1 MAFSNLQSMFKLA
14 QRPTH
19 IISDRR
25 GQEFELKSDAKDALL
40 IVKNCTDCHASLQE
54 KAAKLLIEKCD
65 NLVLDVKCTLISGVL
80 ELLNCKKIVL
90 NLLEGGQIPT
100 IMADSTSD
108 LLITLL
114 RHSQFESM
122 YLHGHS
128 SNIEVCVGE
137 ETSTKY
143 PVSFPSDVP
152 SHFQFVVSWEKEEE
166 GWKLVCEKVVRDGVF
181 PTTERK
187 MKEAEERKAR
197 DLEKMVTALFDS
209 IKITPKEQ
217 QKDKSSPGSA
227 AETESK

>member
-90 NLLEGGQIPT
+90 NLLEGGQVRNT
-100 IMADSTSD
+100 FKS
-108 LLITLL
+108 
-114 RHSQFESM
+114 
-122 YLHGHS
+122 
-128 SNIEVCVGE
+128 GE
-137 ETSTKY
+137 Q
-143 PVSFPSDVP
+143 V
-152 SHFQFVVSWEKEEE
+152 
-166 GWKLVCEKVVRDGVF
+166 
-181 PTTERK
+181 
-187 MKEAEERKAR
+187 
-197 DLEKMVTALFDS
+197 LFF
-209 IKITPKEQ
+209 
-217 QKDKSSPGSA
+217 
-227 AETESK
+227 